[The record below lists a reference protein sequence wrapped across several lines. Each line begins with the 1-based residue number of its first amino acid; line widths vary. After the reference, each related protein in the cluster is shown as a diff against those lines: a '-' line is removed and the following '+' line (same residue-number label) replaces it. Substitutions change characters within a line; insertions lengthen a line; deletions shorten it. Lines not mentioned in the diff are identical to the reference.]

1 MSRSAGL
8 YSGSNNLGPFSH
20 FIDVNG
26 IKIVSLGNIGGQQ
39 SVDKKFTLKAARVVQ
54 ELLSSK
60 YSEIDSVKQNK
71 LISYLSEN
79 EVIQRVGVSSYD
91 LYRPNLERESGWDEL
106 MDSTLNTDFICQVE

>member
-1 MSRSAGL
+1 MKYRLSPFRLFPSLKGLSMSRSAGL

-60 YSEIDSVKQNK
+60 HSEIDSVNK
-71 LISYLSEN
+71 TN
-79 EVIQRVGVSSYD
+79 
-91 LYRPNLERESGWDEL
+91 
-106 MDSTLNTDFICQVE
+106 